1 MSSNFYFVEER
12 QIKGHGSPL
21 TKKDR
26 TDRCLIVLRRLTD
39 IIESSM
45 LILNST

>member
-21 TKKDR
+21 TKKALKMSD
-26 TDRCLIVLRRLTD
+26 RLTD
-39 IIESSM
+39 ITESSM